1 MDNNNPPSIRQQAED
16 LLGCDSLLN
25 VLSNGD
31 TIIGWLDGVGQY
43 GLWIE
48 QEEDFCTTYIPY
60 SDIESIRVADPE
72 EV

>member
-16 LLGCDSLLN
+16 LLFRHKPVS
-25 VLSNGD
+25 VMHNGD
-31 TIIGWLDGVGQY
+31 MTVGRLDGVAQHGVWIQPI
-43 GLWIE
+43 GLV
-48 QEEDFCTTYIPY
+48 YIPY